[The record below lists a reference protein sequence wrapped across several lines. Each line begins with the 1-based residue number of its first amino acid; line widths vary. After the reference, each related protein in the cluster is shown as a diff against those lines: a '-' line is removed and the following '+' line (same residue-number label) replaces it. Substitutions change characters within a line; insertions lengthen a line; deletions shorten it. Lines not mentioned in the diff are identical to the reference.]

1 MTRSFT
7 ASTFVINVIVE
18 QWQHA
23 EQTAN
28 CDANNSAL
36 ETHTH
41 SALIQHYV
49 SMTLPATC
57 STAAELIMSS
67 SLCPRCP
74 VVCPVPNWTC
84 PRHHTC
90 CSRGTTWLLS
100 SSYYYHIASATIL
113 SHLSLVRLY
122 SSFLVLISFSL
133 FHSVL
138 IFFNNTL
145 FFVTVHFRPSM

>member
-57 STAAELIMSS
+57 STAAELILLHYVLGVPLSV
-67 SLCPRCP
+67 LCQTGL
-74 VVCPVPNWTC
+74 V
-84 PRHHTC
+84 H
-90 CSRGTTWLLS
+90 GTT
-100 SSYYYHIASATIL
+100 HAVVEAP
-113 SHLSLVRLY
+113 HDCSLVHIITTLPPPQSCVICHLFVY
-122 SSFLVLISFSL
+122 ILVF
-133 FHSVL
+133 
-138 IFFNNTL
+138 
-145 FFVTVHFRPSM
+145 